1 MIKVILSGLGNTG
14 IEILKCIKETEG
26 VDLSC
31 GVSEF
36 NLKDE
41 SYKVYKKFKDI
52 KEKADVI
59 IDFSKPSRIDEIL
72 DYAINNEI
80 PIVIGTTGYTEE
92 QNEKILK
99 ASKLI
104 PVFKS
109 SNTSIGI
116 TVMLRLIN
124 IATKLLDGFDIE
136 VIEKHHNRKTDC
148 PCGTAYMTADVI
160 KEVRYEL
167 ENIYGRKGRD
177 CSRQKNKLGIHT
189 IRGGTII
196 GENDVIFA
204 GEDEV
209 LEIKHRASSNM
220 IFAKGA
226 VMACKYLIDKPPG
239 YYDMNDVLTIE

>member
-14 IEILKCIKETEG
+14 IEILKYIKETEG

-167 ENIYGRKGRD
+167 ENIYGRKDRD
-177 CSRQKNKLGIHT
+177 CSRQKNELGIHT
-189 IRGGTII
+189 VRGGTII

>member
-36 NLKDE
+36 NLKDK
-41 SYKVYKKFKDI
+41 SYKVYRKFKDI

-160 KEVRYEL
+160 KEVRHEL
-167 ENIYGRKGRD
+167 ENIYGRKDRD
-177 CSRQKNKLGIHT
+177 CSRQKMN
-189 IRGGTII
+189 
-196 GENDVIFA
+196 
-204 GEDEV
+204 
-209 LEIKHRASSNM
+209 LESI
-220 IFAKGA
+220 
-226 VMACKYLIDKPPG
+226 L
-239 YYDMNDVLTIE
+239 